1 MKLGLT
7 FAGLFLGFVTTVA
20 QEPIPSPR
28 QPEKLILDL
37 DHPRFRDGDS
47 AYQELVRMGD
57 KAVPALRNALVK
69 PGSAEARDRIRV
81 LLALRRPSEFDAHF
95 NGWHWVYSTIAH
107 AQTFEATG
115 ATVKSL
121 KLRVAQLSANRPT
134 APLEVEIRDAKLE
147 TIYLRGAIDPGGL
160 ERDFRW
166 RPVGLK
172 HVAPLQFGETYV
184 LVFHS
189 RGNKNTSP
197 WAVNAIYRDIYPYG
211 RHWYTHTEDF
221 FFQIEYHEGTSV
233 RVGPKGDDTPL
244 KTPISCGAQ
253 GGAHVEDGGGLRLQ
267 TFGPLPAG
275 KLKEPSEGPII
286 PRAFEP

>member
-1 MKLGLT
+1 MRIGLS
-7 FAGLFLGFVTTVA
+7 FAGLFLGFVATVA
-20 QEPIPSPR
+20 QEPIPSLR

-37 DHPRFRDGDS
+37 DHPRFRDRDS
-47 AYQELVRMGD
+47 AYQELFRMGD
-57 KAVPALRNALVK
+57 SAVPALKNALIR

-81 LLALRRPSEFDAHF
+81 LLSLRRQSEFDADSD
-95 NGWHWVYSTIAH
+95 GWHWVYSRIAH

-115 ATVKSL
+115 ATVKSV

-147 TIYLRGAIDPGGL
+147 TIYLRGAIDPGVL

-197 WAVNAIYRDIYPYG
+197 WAINAIYRDVYPYG

-221 FFQIEYHEGTSV
+221 FFHIEYWEGTSV
-233 RVGPKGDDTPL
+233 RVGPRGDFTLL
-244 KTPISCGAQ
+244 KTPISSGAQ
-253 GGAHVEDGGGLRLQ
+253 GGQVEDGGGLRLQ
-267 TFGPLPAG
+267 TFGPLPSG
-275 KLKEPSEGPII
+275 KLMEPSE
-286 PRAFEP
+286 ATK